1 MEYTFTLK
9 YHLAADDA
17 DTSAIVER
25 LGAAGCDDA
34 LVGTGV
40 AGRIALE
47 FTREAASAE
56 AALRSA
62 LDDVRRAIPG
72 ARLTEAGPDYVGLTD
87 VADMLGMSRQNLRKL
102 MLSHPASFPPPVHEG
117 SASVWRLAD
126 LLGWFAE
133 RGQVVDAVESGPA
146 AKAEAAGFMTLW
158 GRAGATGFGSCFKT
172 PASSRRPCCPTALH
186 PRIVAR
192 TDPPS
197 PRRQYC

>member
-9 YHLAADDA
+9 YQLAADDA
-17 DTSAIVER
+17 DASAIVER

-47 FTREAASAE
+47 FTREAATAE
-56 AALRSA
+56 AALHSA
-62 LDDVRRAIPG
+62 LDDVRRGILG

-133 RGQVVDAVESGPA
+133 RGQAVD
-146 AKAEAAGFMTLW
+146 
-158 GRAGATGFGSCFKT
+158 
-172 PASSRRPCCPTALH
+172 TALAETASA
-186 PRIVAR
+186 AR
-192 TDPPS
+192 QVNLAKDAAQLNPGLLHSLKPLVS
-197 PRRQYC
+197 

>member
-9 YHLAADDA
+9 YQLAADDCDPA
-17 DTSAIVER
+17 AIVER

-47 FTREAASAE
+47 FTRTAESAE
-56 AALRSA
+56 AALHSA
-62 LDDVRRAIPG
+62 LEDLRRILPG

-102 MLSHPASFPPPVHEG
+102 MLNHPASFPPPVHEG

-133 RGQVVDAVESGPA
+133 RGHALDAA
-146 AKAEAAGFMTLW
+146 LAET
-158 GRAGATGFGSCFKT
+158 AGAARQVNLAKDAAQG
-172 PASSRRPCCPTALH
+172 RPGLLQSGKM
-186 PRIVAR
+186 RLL
-192 TDPPS
+192 
-197 PRRQYC
+197 